1 MSALARGSI
10 FAGDFEIT
18 GDEPL
23 SGADGSGRGV
33 VYSAY
38 QVSSAKRCELEVM
51 HAPIAEGPEARER
64 FVRGALEAPSGA
76 PIDEGAHVVVV
87 IAAGVDEATLLPW
100 IATERRK
107 APQPAV
113 APRVPASGEQRPA
126 AIAPPVPSLTSTAP
140 HATPPEIATS
150 RLPLVIALLVLLGLA
165 AVATLKAMDLPLGG
179 ANIPFEEDVDAAP
192 LPQVLPP
199 GPTMPDLPSGIFES
213 PPAPPFASGTSS
225 APLVPTT
232 IVPPP
237 RNVGD

>member
-18 GDEPL
+18 SDEPL

-33 VYSAY
+33 VYAAY
-38 QVSSAKRCELEVM
+38 QVSTAKRCVLEVM
-51 HAPIAEGPEARER
+51 HAPLAADPEARER
-64 FVRGALEAPSGA
+64 FVREATPSSDGA
-76 PIDEGAHVVVV
+76 PTDEAAYVAVL
-87 IAAGVDEATLLPW
+87 IAAGVDEATLKPW
-100 IATERRK
+100 IATQYVK
-107 APQPAV
+107 APKPAV
-113 APRVPASGEQRPA
+113 PRVPASAEQRPA
-126 AIAPPVPSLTSTAP
+126 AIAAPVPALTSTAP
-140 HATPPEIATS
+140 HKSPPEIATR

-165 AVATLKAMDLPLGG
+165 AIAMLKAMDLSLGSPP
-179 ANIPFEEDVDAAP
+179 IPFEEDVDAAP
-192 LPQVLPP
+192 LPQVLPA

-225 APLVPTT
+225 AVVVPTS